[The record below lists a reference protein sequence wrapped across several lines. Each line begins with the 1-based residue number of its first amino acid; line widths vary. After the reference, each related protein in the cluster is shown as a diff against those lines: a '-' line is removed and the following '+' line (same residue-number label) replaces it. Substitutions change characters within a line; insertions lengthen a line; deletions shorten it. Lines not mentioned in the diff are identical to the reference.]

1 MADVALGRAVYAN
14 LCQMWREVGRA
25 AGGRGAFD
33 VQSRPDML
41 LIRSTYAQRVPH
53 MVLDP
58 HVPDARAAA
67 WTAQLVGELGTGPT
81 SLMIGIP
88 PGREDGVLVTAL
100 RAEGFQAE
108 SRPKIAMTA
117 SLADAVPG
125 GRDAMVT
132 EARTA
137 RDLAEA
143 RELLGTIFGLPI
155 EVFAFYTPPDLVSTY
170 VLRWKGKPLAAV
182 CLCPFA
188 GCAGIYSVGVLP
200 HARGHGYA
208 RQVVAY
214 ALAEAAGRGLKTA
227 VLSCERQLAPL
238 YRLLGFETCW
248 ELRNYWLE
256 AWWR

>member
-1 MADVALGRAVYAN
+1 MTDVALGRAVYAN

-25 AGGRGAFD
+25 AGDRGAFD

-41 LIRSTYAQRVPH
+41 LIRSTHAQRVPH

-58 HVPDARAAA
+58 RVPDAQAAT
-67 WTAQLVGELGTGPT
+67 WTSRLVGELGNGPT
-81 SLMIGIP
+81 SLMIGIS
-88 PGREDGVLVTAL
+88 PGDEEGALVAAL

-108 SRPKIAMTA
+108 SRPKIAMTC
-117 SLADAVPG
+117 SLADLAPG
-125 GRDAMVT
+125 GRDAAIA
-132 EARTA
+132 EARTQ

-143 RELLGTIFGLPI
+143 RELLGSVFGLPVQ
-155 EVFAFYTPPDLVSTY
+155 VFAFYTPPDLVSTY
-170 VLRWKGKPLAAV
+170 VLRRKGQPLAAV

-188 GCAGIYSVGVLP
+188 GSAGIYSVGVLP

-208 RQVVAY
+208 RRLVAHT
-214 ALAEAAGRGLKTA
+214 LMEAAARGLGTA
-227 VLSCERQLAPL
+227 VLSCERQLVPL
-238 YRLLGFETCW
+238 YLPLGFESRW